1 MRLISKVRIRRTSVA
16 LRLKKAVSAT
26 EAPALVSESSMARES
41 ALRFG
46 AQTDEVMSLLRV
58 VNLVRTGEADTR
70 PEIGRLTGLGR
81 GVVTQRVD
89 AAIEMGF
96 LEDGEYGPSS
106 GGRAPRRLR
115 FRADQ
120 GHIVVCALGALHI
133 RVGLSDLAGN
143 VSAEAHRPWDIGRGP
158 TETIET
164 ALGMLDELLAQ
175 SESRPVWAVAVGV
188 PGPVDFETGSP
199 VAPPIMP
206 GWNGFDVRRRFE
218 QRFDAPV
225 WVDNDVN
232 LLALTERSHRRDDN
246 VDLIYCKV
254 GSGIGAGLVSHG
266 RIHRG
271 ANGAAGDIGH
281 VRVRDSTA
289 QCRCGKIGC
298 LEAEA
303 SGWAIVR
310 DAEQA
315 IADGQGGI
323 LAGLAERG
331 EPITPANI
339 ALAAMDGD
347 ALAISLVQ
355 RSARLIG
362 ESIAALVNMF
372 NPSVIVV
379 GGAVSSAG
387 EIFLAEVRQR
397 VYELSLPLAT
407 RDLSIVRSIGD
418 EKEPL
423 RGGAELAIEELF
435 DVTFPR
441 WFADGRPTVEGVK
454 AAA

>member
-1 MRLISKVRIRRTSVA
+1 
-16 LRLKKAVSAT
+16 
-26 EAPALVSESSMARES
+26 MARES

-81 GVVTQRVD
+81 GVVTQRVE

-96 LEDGEYGPSS
+96 LEDGEFGPSS
-106 GGRAPRRLR
+106 GGRAPRTLR
-115 FRADQ
+115 FRSDQ
-120 GHIVVCALGALHI
+120 GTIVICALGALHI
-133 RVGLSDLAGN
+133 RVGLALLDGD
-143 VSAEAHRPWDIGRGP
+143 VFAEAHREWDIGRGP
-158 TETIET
+158 AETIDMS
-164 ALGMLDELLAQ
+164 LGMIDALLA
-175 SESRPVWAVAVGV
+175 EHDSRPVWAVSVGV
-188 PGPVDFETGSP
+188 PGPVDYESGSP

-232 LLALTERSHRRDDN
+232 LLALTERSHRRDDA

-281 VRVRDSTA
+281 VRVRDSDA
-289 QCRCGKIGC
+289 ACRCGKIGC

-310 DAEQA
+310 DANQA
-315 IADGQGGI
+315 LEGGSDGL
-323 LAGLAERG
+323 LAALTARG
-331 EPITPANI
+331 ELITPEAVS
-339 ALAAMDGD
+339 LAAIDGD

-372 NPSVIVV
+372 NPGVIVI
-379 GGAVSSAG
+379 GGAVSAAG

-407 RDLSIVRSIGD
+407 RDLAIVRSVGD
-418 EKEPL
+418 EREPL

-435 DVTFPR
+435 EVTFPR
-441 WFADGRPTVEGVK
+441 WFALGRPTVDGVK
-454 AAA
+454 AVA

>member
-1 MRLISKVRIRRTSVA
+1 
-16 LRLKKAVSAT
+16 
-26 EAPALVSESSMARES
+26 MARDS

-58 VNLVRTGEADTR
+58 VNLVRTGEAETR

-81 GVVTQRVD
+81 GVVTQRVE

-96 LEDGEYGPSS
+96 LEDGEFGPSS
-106 GGRAPRRLR
+106 GGRAPRTLR
-115 FRADQ
+115 FRSEQ
-120 GHIVVCALGALHI
+120 GTIVICALGALHI
-133 RVGLSDLAGN
+133 RVGLATLDGE
-143 VSAEAHRPWDIGRGP
+143 VYAEAHREWDIGRGP
-158 TETIET
+158 AETIDMS
-164 ALGMLDELLAQ
+164 LGMIDELLG
-175 SESRPVWAVAVGV
+175 EHDHRPVWAVAVGI

-232 LLALTERSHRRDDN
+232 LLALVERSHRRDDN
-246 VDLIYCKV
+246 IDLIYCKV

-281 VRVRDSTA
+281 VRVRDSETP
-289 QCRCGKIGC
+289 CRCGKVGC

-310 DAEQA
+310 DANRALNEGA
-315 IADGQGGI
+315 GGI
-323 LAGLAERG
+323 LAALVARG
-331 EPITPANI
+331 EQITPEAVSI
-339 ALAAMDGD
+339 AATDGD
-347 ALAISLVQ
+347 ALAIGLVQ

-362 ESIAALVNMF
+362 ESIAGLVNMF
-372 NPSVIVV
+372 NPAVIVI
-379 GGAVSSAG
+379 GGAVSAAG

-407 RDLSIVRSIGD
+407 RDLAIVRSVGD
-418 EKEPL
+418 EREPL

-435 DVTFPR
+435 EVTFPR
-441 WFADGRPTVEGVK
+441 WFALARPTIDGVK
-454 AAA
+454 APA

>member
-1 MRLISKVRIRRTSVA
+1 
-16 LRLKKAVSAT
+16 
-26 EAPALVSESSMARES
+26 MARDS

-58 VNLVRTGEADTR
+58 VNLVRTGEAETR

-81 GVVTQRVD
+81 GVVTQRVE

-96 LEDGEYGPSS
+96 LEDGEFGPSS
-106 GGRAPRRLR
+106 GGRAPRTLR
-115 FRADQ
+115 FRSDQ
-120 GHIVVCALGALHI
+120 ATIVICALGALHI
-133 RVGLSDLAGN
+133 RVGLSTLDGE
-143 VSAEAHRPWDIGRGP
+143 VFAEAHREWDIGRGP
-158 TETIET
+158 AETIDMS
-164 ALGMLDELLAQ
+164 LGMIDQLLAEHP
-175 SESRPVWAVAVGV
+175 SGPVWAVSVGV
-188 PGPVDFETGSP
+188 PGPVDFESGSP

-218 QRFDAPV
+218 QRFDVPV

-232 LLALTERSHRRDDN
+232 LLALTERSHRRDDAI
-246 VDLIYCKV
+246 DLIYCKV

-281 VRVRDSTA
+281 VRVRDSETP
-289 QCRCGKIGC
+289 CRCGKVGC

-310 DAEQA
+310 DATRALDEGA
-315 IADGQGGI
+315 VGI
-323 LAGLAERG
+323 LAGLVARG
-331 EPITPANI
+331 ELITPEAVSI
-339 ALAAMDGD
+339 AAVDGD

-372 NPSVIVV
+372 NPAVIVI
-379 GGAVSSAG
+379 GGAVSAAG

-407 RDLSIVRSIGD
+407 RDLSIVRSVGD
-418 EKEPL
+418 EREPL

-435 DVTFPR
+435 EVTFPR
-441 WFADGRPTVEGVK
+441 WFASGRPTIEGVK
-454 AAA
+454 APV